1 MYNYPTNHETISFA
15 KKRGPCF
22 RCASTRLP
30 PGASTRYIPLVA
42 GDSSGNSGQGS
53 PTESRLHQSLAIRAS
68 YPGKFKASAGD
79 GAEDVLG
86 LGAATPSISMASPM
100 ATKLTRIQGEPV

>member
-30 PGASTRYIPLVA
+30 SSTRYIPLVA

-86 LGAATPSISMASPM
+86 LGAATPSISMTSPM